1 MSRRRTRKVNK
12 TRPKTRSRKLGGGG
26 VIKQVGAMA
35 GATVAALLKLIAP
48 LKPLSLR
55 VLAWAWQSRDVR
67 RAAGVAGG
75 AAVLVC
81 LSWVML
87 GNLGSTARYTIDPA
101 RIELTAEPSWA
112 SGALAARVKAE
123 IETGLRN
130 DLSDLTSTSAFD
142 DDVMAVVSER
152 IERNAWVQRV
162 VRIDR
167 RFPTG
172 ADGTASLQPTIEV
185 RRPALLVESA
195 DCYWVVDG
203 EGVVL
208 PLTIKRDA
216 EQLKQF
222 RSGLTDALHIVR
234 GVDGQA
240 PAAGTIWKSEQLQAA
255 LSMERVVRRA
265 QLDKSMPIEAIELVG
280 VPQRADERGRVFYP
294 PDGAVVLIP
303 DARSLPDTR
312 VIWGRPPVHAST
324 LELSANDKL
333 DELKRHLDKPDSLP
347 GARIDLRRRGT

>member
-1 MSRRRTRKVNK
+1 MSRRRTRKVTK

-26 VIKQVGAMA
+26 ALKQASALA
-35 GATVAALLKLIAP
+35 GAAVAAVMQMLAP

-67 RAAGVAGG
+67 RVAGVAGG
-75 AAVLVC
+75 IAVVVC

-87 GNLGSTARYTIDPA
+87 GNLGGTARYTIDPA

-112 SGALAARVKAE
+112 KGALAARIKAE
-123 IETGLRN
+123 IESALRD
-130 DLSDLTSTSAFD
+130 DLADLTATSAFD
-142 DDVMAVVSER
+142 EDVMGVVCER

-172 ADGTASLQPTIEV
+172 ADGTSSLQPTIEV

-195 DCYWVVDG
+195 DCFSVVDG

-208 PLTIKRDA
+208 PLTINRDA
-216 EQLKQF
+216 EELKQF
-222 RSGLTDALHIVR
+222 RSGLTDTLHIVR
-234 GVDGQA
+234 GVDGNA

-265 QLDKSMPIEAIELVG
+265 QIDKSMPIEAIELVG

-333 DELKRHLDKPDSLP
+333 DELKKHLDKPESLP